1 MKQNNQENNTKPCQ
15 LADSFSFFCDCTP
28 PHPPLQLKEEIYN
41 LWFYEA
47 LTGIDSDLIRQSA
60 CKEFPVFHCMTSSFL
75 PLHFLLHSNTLL
87 LKLQIF
93 LDFLI
98 NNYITNILPGF
109 TKLYPRLLCFRL
121 YLLQNYTAIL
131 QITSRPCLD
140 VRSKHSKTMVSKKKE
155 FIKCTVY

>member
-1 MKQNNQENNTKPCQ
+1 MPIGR
-15 LADSFSFFCDCTP
+15 LFFLFLWLYP
-28 PHPPLQLKEEIYN
+28 PPPPPLTAKRRDVYN

-47 LTGIDSDLIRQSA
+47 LTGINSDLIRQSA

-131 QITSRPCLD
+131 QITSTPCLD
-140 VRSKHSKTMVSKKKE
+140 VRSKHSRIMVSKKNLLNVQC
-155 FIKCTVY
+155 IKLD